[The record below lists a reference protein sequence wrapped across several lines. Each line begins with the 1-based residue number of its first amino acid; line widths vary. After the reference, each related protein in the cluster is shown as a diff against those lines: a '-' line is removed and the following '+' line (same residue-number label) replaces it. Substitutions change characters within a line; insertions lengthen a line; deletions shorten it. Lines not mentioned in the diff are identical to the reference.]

1 MRRTNFFPSLV
12 LVGYAS
18 FGLPLALPLVFHVR
32 VLAIFC
38 DNHRGFR
45 NWFRDKIELAINNFF
60 THTNLGH
67 NKNNMESLHA
77 FCAL

>member
-18 FGLPLALPLVFHVR
+18 FGLPLALPLVFHVK
-32 VLAIFC
+32 VLTIFC

-45 NWFRDKIELAINNFF
+45 IWFRDKIELAINNFF

-67 NKNNMESLHA
+67 NKNNMELLHA